1 MLASIK
7 YSQRIST
14 LALFFN
20 KRSLRTFMI
29 LHPPQGIAPSG
40 FRPLRNIPH
49 CCLPKKFGPYLNP
62 NVAER
67 SLKPATDHSLV

>member
-1 MLASIK
+1 
-7 YSQRIST
+7 
-14 LALFFN
+14 
-20 KRSLRTFMI
+20 MI
-29 LHPPQGIAPSG
+29 LHPPQGVAPSG

-49 CCLPKKFGPYLNP
+49 CCPPKKFGPYLNP